1 MVTSFL
7 RARIARKATERLDI
21 EPACAMCPRLRKMEH
36 RRRKATLSSK
46 REEERHAHLH
56 FYHTAH
62 EFTDEV
68 AGAAR
73 DTGNP
78 AYSITA

>member
-1 MVTSFL
+1 
-7 RARIARKATERLDI
+7 
-21 EPACAMCPRLRKMEH
+21 MEH
-36 RRRKATLSSK
+36 RRRTATLSSK